1 MTGPTPNLPLLRAV
15 LAQIDAHPERWNQ
28 KDYATR
34 GECGTAFC
42 VAGWAV
48 HLTHPTAEFLWHE
61 MTCDCE
67 DCSAGRFTEAAS
79 RLSDSRSIDQLATE
93 ELGLTRYEAGRLFR
107 SSNSRSEIQHQV
119 EQIAARAGESL

>member
-1 MTGPTPNLPLLRAV
+1 MTEPTPNLPLLRAV

-48 HLTHPTAEFLWHE
+48 HLTHPT
-61 MTCDCE
+61 
-67 DCSAGRFTEAAS
+67 
-79 RLSDSRSIDQLATE
+79 E
-93 ELGLTRYEAGRLFR
+93 ELGLSRYEADRLFR
-107 SSNSRSEIQHQV
+107 SSNSRGEVQYLA